1 MKHPDADLWSLAGAI
16 TPAQFNVIGTE
27 QMSVF
32 VCGQGLDR
40 WLGPCSDAFGDYHS
54 REGMELLNT

>member
-1 MKHPDADLWSLAGAI
+1 MKHPDDDLWSLAGAI

-32 VCGQGLDR
+32 VCGQVQMWWACFVLS
-40 WLGPCSDAFGDYHS
+40 LITIPSL
-54 REGMELLNT
+54 E